1 MTLLGTRRR
10 GIQSGKTALAALVV
24 SLLSTQLCADQLR
37 VLTSMP
43 PGFYQPFVAAFSKLY
58 PDVDVI
64 TLNKNTNASVDEI
77 LRGNERQFDVF
88 WSSSPEAFELL
99 KQNGHLATLAATG
112 EPDVHSFAYSA
123 LGWTQKQ
130 SGTAAASAGW
140 DALLAPE
147 NAGAIAMARPSRSGS
162 THMVLERSLQVRG
175 WQEGWAY
182 LLELAG
188 NLSTITAR
196 SFTVLDGVANG
207 RFDIGLTIDFLAH
220 SRADEDLSF
229 VYGTPVMVTT
239 ARIAVL
245 ADGKA
250 PEQARAFV
258 DFVVSDAGQRLLMT
272 PEIART
278 PHAAH
283 IRAEANAPYHQV
295 LEDALTLNWLE
306 YDAALAS
313 ERYWAV
319 NALFDAFVFEVFD
332 ARREAWRRL
341 RVLEADLAAPS
352 VAMHDIRRLLTSMP
366 IAEDAVGNEGRATN
380 ANAFATLS
388 ERQETSL
395 QEWRAASRA
404 LLREADSL
412 LKVLEAEQVSNL
424 VRDE

>member
-1 MTLLGTRRR
+1 M
-10 GIQSGKTALAALVV
+10 LVTV
-24 SLLSTQLCADQLR
+24 FGTQLWADQLR

-43 PGFYQPFVAAFSKLY
+43 PSFYQPFVAAFSKQH

-88 WSSSPEAFELL
+88 WSSSPEAFERL
-99 KQNGHLATLAATG
+99 KQNGHLASLPTTD

-130 SGTAAASAGW
+130 SGAVATSSAGW
-140 DALLAPE
+140 DALLAAE

-245 ADGKA
+245 ADGKV
-250 PEQARAFV
+250 PEQARSFV
-258 DFVVSDAGQRLLMT
+258 DFIVSDAGQRLLMT

-283 IRAEANAPYHQV
+283 IRAEATAPYHQV

-319 NALFDAFVFEVFD
+319 NALFDAFVFEVFEV
-332 ARREAWRRL
+332 RRETWRRL
-341 RVLEADLAAPS
+341 RVLEEEQAAPS
-352 VAMHDIRRLLTSMP
+352 VAMHDIRRLLTTMP
-366 IAEDAVGNEGRATN
+366 VAEDAVGNEGRATN

-388 ERQETSL
+388 ERQEASL
-395 QEWRAASRA
+395 REWRAASQSLLDEA
-404 LLREADSL
+404 NGLLR
-412 LKVLEAEQVSNL
+412 VLEAERAKAL
-424 VRDE
+424 VRSE

>member
-1 MTLLGTRRR
+1 
-10 GIQSGKTALAALVV
+10 
-24 SLLSTQLCADQLR
+24 
-37 VLTSMP
+37 MP
-43 PGFYQPFVAAFSKLY
+43 PSFYQPFVAAFSAQN
-58 PDVDVI
+58 PDVEVI

-99 KQNGHLATLAATG
+99 NQNGYLAILAATG
-112 EPDVHSFAYSA
+112 APDVHSFAYSA

-130 SGTAAASAGW
+130 DGAAVTSAGW
-140 DALLAPE
+140 DALLEPE
-147 NAGAIAMARPSRSGS
+147 NAGVIAMARPSRSGS
-162 THMVLERSLQVRG
+162 THMVLERTLQIRG
-175 WQEGWAY
+175 WQDGWAY

-220 SRADEDLSF
+220 SRANQDLSF

-245 ADGKA
+245 RDGKA

-258 DFVVSDAGQRLLMT
+258 DFIISDEGQRLLTT

-283 IRAEANAPYHQV
+283 IRAEATAPFHQV
-295 LEDALTLNWLE
+295 LENALRLNWLE

-319 NALFDAFVFEVFD
+319 NALFDAFVFEVFE
-332 ARREAWRRL
+332 ARRDAWRRL
-341 RVLEADLAAPS
+341 RVLESEQAAPS
-352 VAMHDIRRLLTSMP
+352 VAIHHIRRLLITMP
-366 IAEDAVGNEGRATN
+366 IAEDAVGNEGPATN

-388 ERQETSL
+388 EQQEASL
-395 QEWRAASRA
+395 QEWRKKSQAM
-404 LLREADSL
+404 LGEADRL
-412 LKVLEAEQVSNL
+412 LLVLEAARAKAL
-424 VRDE
+424 VRGE